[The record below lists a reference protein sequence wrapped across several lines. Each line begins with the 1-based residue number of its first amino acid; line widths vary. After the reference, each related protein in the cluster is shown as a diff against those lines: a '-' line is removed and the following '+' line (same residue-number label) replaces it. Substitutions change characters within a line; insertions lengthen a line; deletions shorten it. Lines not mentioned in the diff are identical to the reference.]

1 MNDLLH
7 KPNQYRLSTIL
18 LIWALSALPMALLAF
33 VVTPWLIPILQ
44 WPPVMVYWMATIIG
58 LIWQFVLSMLILK
71 REGHGLNWATIRD
84 RLRYRK
90 PTHPVSGKQ
99 HYALLLWTL
108 PFILLSALMQAGI
121 GFPDL
126 DQWTKPLWSRLPVYD
141 MSSLADGQYKGAW
154 WLLIPY
160 LITMLF
166 NYFLGEEFMYRGIL
180 LPKMNGVFGKMDWF
194 ANGILFGLYHLHKP
208 QVILSTA
215 LLFGFIFAFP
225 SKLFKSSWMAF
236 IIHGLEGLLGL
247 AIVLSVILGLS

>member
-1 MNDLLH
+1 MQ
-7 KPNQYRLSTIL
+7 KSGQYRLSTII
-18 LIWALSALPMALLAF
+18 LIWALSAIPMALLAF
-33 VVTPWLIPILQ
+33 VVTPRLIPILP
-44 WPPVMVYWMATIIG
+44 WPPVIVYWFSTIIG

-71 REGHGLNWATIRD
+71 REGHALNWATIRD
-84 RLRYRK
+84 RMRYRK
-90 PTHPVSGKQ
+90 PTHPGSGKQ
-99 HYALLLWTL
+99 HYGLLLWTL
-108 PFILLSALMQAGI
+108 PFIMLSVLLQAGI

-126 DQWTKPLWSRLPVYD
+126 DQLTKPLWSRLPVYD
-141 MSSLADGQYKGAW
+141 MASLADGQYKGAW

-180 LPKMNGVFGKMDWF
+180 LPKMNGVFGKLDWF

-225 SKLFKSSWMAF
+225 SRLFKSSWMAF

-247 AIVLSVILGLS
+247 LIILALILGLKQ